1 MLVAINIYCKFAEP
15 IFVEMDLIY
24 LEHRETLT
32 SLKPRF
38 RRDFIDEID
47 WEEPLLFI
55 LGSRG
60 VGKTTLILQYIK
72 EKFGTSTTALYLSM
86 DDVAL
91 SQYTLL
97 DLAKQHAQNGGTH
110 LFIDEIHK
118 YQNWSQELKNIRDKI
133 KDLKVVATGSSI
145 LDIQKGNADL
155 SRRSVIYT
163 LYGLSFREYLNIEL
177 KLNLPVFS
185 LSEILGEHESMVPD
199 LLEQFK
205 PLQYF
210 SSYLKYG
217 YFPFYLEGTKNYHHK
232 LGNVLNVVLE
242 QDMALIEGIDLS
254 KIPKIRKLI
263 YLLSTQVPYQPNITK
278 LAAALETDRI
288 TLLNYLSSLEKASVL
303 TLARLNGKLYTQ
315 LTKPDKIFLQNTNL
329 LFLSKQ
335 PVNVGTLRETF
346 FANQIGIKHHLT
358 LAQKGDFIIDDVYT
372 FEVGGANKTF
382 QQIAGIENSYLAVD
396 EMPLGINNK
405 IPLWLF
411 GFLY

>member
-1 MLVAINIYCKFAEP
+1 MDQIYIEYK
-15 IFVEMDLIY
+15 
-24 LEHRETLT
+24 ETIA
-32 SLKPRF
+32 SLKPQF
-38 RRDFIDEID
+38 RRAFIDEID

-60 VGKTTLILQYIK
+60 VGKTTLMLQRIK
-72 EKFGTSTTALYLSM
+72 EKFGTSFTALYISM
-86 DDVAL
+86 DDLTL
-91 SQYTLL
+91 SPYTLL
-97 DLAKQHAQNGGTH
+97 DLAKKHVQNGGTH

-133 KDLKVVATGSSI
+133 KELKVVVSGSSI

-155 SRRSVIYT
+155 SRRSVVYT
-163 LYGLSFREYLNIEL
+163 LHGLSFREYVNIEL
-177 KLNLPVFS
+177 KLNLPVIS
-185 LSEILGEHESMVPD
+185 LSDIIENHEIIVPS

-210 SSYLKYG
+210 PTYLKYG

-242 QDMALIEGIDLS
+242 QDMALIENIELT

-278 LAAALETDRI
+278 LAEALEIDRI
-288 TLLNYLSSLEKASVL
+288 TLLNYLSSLQKASVL
-303 TLARLNGKLYTQ
+303 NLARLNGKLYTQ

-329 LFLSKQ
+329 LYLSQ
-335 PVNVGTLRETF
+335 TNVNVGTLRETF
-346 FANQIGIKHHLT
+346 FANQLGIKHRLT
-358 LAQKGDFIIDDVYT
+358 LAQKGDFIVDDRFT
-372 FEVGGANKTF
+372 FEVGGASKSYK
-382 QQIAGIENSYLAVD
+382 QIAGLKDSYLAID
-396 EMPLGINNK
+396 EMPLGIKNK

-411 GFLY
+411 GFMY